1 MTWASSRR
9 KVFRHGG
16 QKSSLWGGN
25 SDRGQATEGE
35 QGEFSKKTE
44 GIWSLRQERD
54 LYVQKPKQS

>member
-25 SDRGQATEGE
+25 GDRRQATEGE

-44 GIWSLRQERD
+44 
-54 LYVQKPKQS
+54 VNK